1 MERGGTKS
9 GRLEGDIQLRHPGFD
24 ESFLLEGDESVF
36 ELISLG
42 LVVSYRLEVYGI
54 AEQRVMKCV
63 RARGQGTRR

>member
-1 MERGGTKS
+1 MGKE
-9 GRLEGDIQLRHPGFD
+9 EDIQLGHPWFN

-54 AEQRVMKCV
+54 AEQRVVKIKEAWG
-63 RARGQGTRR
+63 RAMRGW